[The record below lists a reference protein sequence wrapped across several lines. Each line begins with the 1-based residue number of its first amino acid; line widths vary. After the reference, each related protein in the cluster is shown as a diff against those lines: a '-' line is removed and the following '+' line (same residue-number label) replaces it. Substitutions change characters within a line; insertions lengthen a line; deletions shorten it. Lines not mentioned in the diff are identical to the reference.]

1 MVIRQLGSLDGRGRD
16 LQQVETG
23 SRFWWR
29 ALDAQTPSPVLP
41 RTAPA
46 TRPATRPN
54 TDFQAAFA
62 DRSSTPSLGLTLQVP
77 KGDRRRKQRR
87 PKSKGFGGL
96 LIAALLVVVAG
107 SAAAFAISAPAFA
120 LRDVKDKANHIATRG
135 LIAAGFGIDQVSLT
149 GQRYTPDTDV
159 YDALDLANVT
169 TFAGLDT
176 AAALK
181 RIERLAWVDAAQIT
195 RVFPGVLNV
204 EIKER
209 IPAAIWSRG
218 DKHYL
223 IDATGRTLGPVPAH
237 NDWQLPRLAGEG
249 ANVDAALLLT
259 AVSRHKD
266 IQGQFNYAE
275 RIGERR
281 WRVVMKNGSR
291 IELGADREVEGLDQV
306 ATNITLRGALA
317 DAPEIIDV
325 RTAGRAVMRPLKA
338 AATAQLSPAQTSRV
352 QSP

>member
-1 MVIRQLGSLDGRGRD
+1 MDDRGRD
-16 LQQVETG
+16 VQQVEMG

-29 ALDAQTPSPVLP
+29 ALDAQTSSPVLP
-41 RTAPA
+41 RTPPVTHAA
-46 TRPATRPN
+46 NRPTSRSN
-54 TDFQAAFA
+54 SSAAVA
-62 DRSSTPSLGLTLQVP
+62 GRTSTPSLGLTLQVP
-77 KGDRRRKQRR
+77 RGDRRRKQHRQ
-87 PKSKGFGGL
+87 KSKFLGGL
-96 LIAALLVVVAG
+96 LMAALLVLVGG
-107 SAAAFAISAPAFA
+107 SAAVFAVSAPAIA
-120 LRDVKDKANHIATRG
+120 LRDVKDKANHLATRG

-149 GQRYTPDTDV
+149 GQRYTLDTDV

-181 RIERLAWVDAAQIT
+181 RIERLAWVDTAQIT

-209 IPAAIWSRG
+209 SPAAIWSRG

-223 IDATGRTLGPVPAH
+223 IDVTGRTLGPVPAH
-237 NDWQLPRLAGEG
+237 NDWPLPRLAGEG

-259 AVSRHKD
+259 AISRHKE
-266 IQGQFNYAE
+266 IQGQVNYAE

-306 ATNITLRGALA
+306 ASNTTLRGALT
-317 DAPEIIDV
+317 DTPEIIDV
-325 RTAGRAVMRPLKA
+325 RTAGRAVMRPLRA
-338 AATAQLSPAQTSRV
+338 AATAQLSPAKTSLV
-352 QSP
+352 QAP